1 MHPIRSLLTRLAL
14 ACTLLFPF
22 IASAS
27 GQGRRVLYVYN
38 QTKLERVR
46 AAVPPDEPTHLALIE
61 AQRRNDEAVIAWL
74 QSLHFTVTRADE
86 SSPLAVAQN
95 QDLVIVSE
103 SSDAIDIA
111 TKYRTLAVP
120 LLTFENDLLPDLGMT
135 GQKNGRDYG
144 TDEEQRFVCIINA
157 PHPLAAGLAAGN
169 QNVLVDHHFKMNWG
183 RPVAGAIVIGTLRGE
198 PDKAAIFAYD
208 KGATMDSGFLAPAR
222 RVSFFLWADTFEQIR
237 PEGLAL
243 FKAALQWAAEK
254 PD

>member
-1 MHPIRSLLTRLAL
+1 MHSPSLFHVRLAL
-14 ACTLLFPF
+14 VCAVVASFTAV
-22 IASAS
+22 ASA
-27 GQGRRVLYVYN
+27 QGRRLLYVYN

-46 AAVPPDEPTHLALIE
+46 AAVPADEPAHLALIE

-74 QSLHFTVTRADE
+74 QSLAFTVTRADE

-95 QDLVIVSE
+95 HDLVVVAE
-103 SSDAIDIA
+103 SSDALDIA

-135 GQKNGRDYG
+135 GQKSGRDYG

-198 PDKAAIFAYD
+198 PDKAAIFAYE
-208 KGATMDSGFLAPAR
+208 KGATMDAGFLAPAR

-243 FKAALQWAAEK
+243 FKAALQWASGK